1 MKKVKRYIF
10 ENLNKLQASFSD
22 FVFVNVW
29 ARYAKYTDN
38 PIPEIK
44 NINPVFPFT
53 IIEIE
58 FSTKHIQ
65 YSKMYFRVVSSPLTT
80 ESIGTP
86 ASP

>member
-10 ENLNKLQASFSD
+10 ENLNRLQASSSD
-22 FVFVNVW
+22 LVFVRVL
-29 ARYAKYTDN
+29 ARYAKYTDRLT
-38 PIPEIK
+38 PETK
-44 NINPVFPFT
+44 NINPVFPLT

-58 FSTKHIQ
+58 FNTKHMQ
-65 YSKMYFRVVSSPLTT
+65 YRKMYFLVVSSPLTT

>member
-1 MKKVKRYIF
+1 MKNVKRYMF
-10 ENLNKLQASFSD
+10 ENLNKFQASSSD
-22 FVFVNVW
+22 LVFVKVW
-29 ARYAKYTDN
+29 ARYAKYTERL
-38 PIPEIK
+38 IPEIK

-58 FSTKHIQ
+58 FSTKHMQ
-65 YSKMYFRVVSSPLTT
+65 YRKMYFLVVSSPLTT